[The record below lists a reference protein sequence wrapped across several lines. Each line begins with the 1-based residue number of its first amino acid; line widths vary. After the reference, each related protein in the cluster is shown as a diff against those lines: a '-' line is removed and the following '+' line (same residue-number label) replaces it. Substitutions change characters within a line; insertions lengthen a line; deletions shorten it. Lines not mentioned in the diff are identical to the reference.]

1 MVSAHS
7 VNMFS
12 ASCCVS
18 QAPVH
23 DAKDIMTNCSQSLFS
38 RGAGYVNRRLSSESS
53 ERSDVVCKSEIITV
67 STSQACCGDKI
78 G

>member
-12 ASCCVS
+12 ASCYVS
-18 QAPVH
+18 QALVQ
-23 DAKDIMTNCSQSLFS
+23 DAKDIMTNCSRSLFS
-38 RGAGYVNRRLSSESS
+38 RGASYVNRRLSL
-53 ERSDVVCKSEIITV
+53 ERSDIVCKSEIITV
-67 STSQACCGDKI
+67 STSQACCEDYI